1 MAGML
6 WLNKEDGDQY
16 DDHDGDRDGDQD
28 GHQDEDVGH
37 QVLAVRRGQRP
48 YTSGAVSSLQPHKET
63 VSEVGCLT
71 FRSGTDPAT
80 GLTKCL
86 SACA

>member
-48 YTSGAVSSLQPHKET
+48 YSSDAVSSL
-63 VSEVGCLT
+63 
-71 FRSGTDPAT
+71 
-80 GLTKCL
+80 
-86 SACA
+86 